1 MTFGPDS
8 CRSGVRKETAQQY
21 LSSAAGSPRKGTFGS
36 ACCGSDLCWFIGKG
50 RHDLVRETMQALAR
64 AAAVHDHVFDAASAQ
79 SFQLADDLVW
89 RADQAVRLRLFR
101 RMTISQD
108 MRSASMVWSARHRQ
122 DALMELAIA
131 FEGDIFGSLVVGH
144 M

>member
-21 LSSAAGSPRKGTFGS
+21 LTSAAGSPRKGTFCS
-36 ACCGSDLCWFIGKG
+36 ARCGSYLCWFIGKG

-79 SFQLADDLVW
+79 GFLYSSTRKRPTALTLPHVAGMQSSICPIDN
-89 RADQAVRLRLFR
+89 
-101 RMTISQD
+101 
-108 MRSASMVWSARHRQ
+108 ASGR
-122 DALMELAIA
+122 
-131 FEGDIFGSLVVGH
+131 
-144 M
+144 